1 MIAPPTFAI
10 CILMEARKSVP
21 DNVVSVCPWLSAF
34 EDSACQTSCAAFTP
48 WRGGGG
54 EKERE
59 GDRERERR
67 TERGREERES
77 ASARERTHSW

>member
-59 GDRERERR
+59 GDREREREKDR
-67 TERGREERES
+67 EREGGERE
-77 ASARERTHSW
+77 RERTHSW